1 MKFGRPGAW
10 SVLPVTAT
18 LAVAAGFFGVPAR
31 AGAASGPHYQVTIQ
45 RTAHGIPHITAGDF
59 GSLGYGFGYAFA
71 QDNLCTMANDYV
83 TVEAQR
89 SRYFGPNATYSVVAN
104 GTTLSNIDSDIFWQ
118 DVADS
123 GVVNRLATRT
133 TGPGALTPA
142 VHQLVQGYVDGYNR
156 YLSNVGGSAGVP
168 DPTCRGQAWV
178 RPITVMDAYLRFYQ
192 LVELASQ
199 DVAIQGIAEA
209 TPPVAGALPTGG
221 GLPTTAQLA
230 LLGARLHD
238 SGAGSN
244 AVAVGSAGTRDHIHG
259 LLLGNPHFPWN
270 GTERFYQAQLT
281 IPGTLNVE
289 GATLFGVPL
298 ILIGHTATMAWSHTV
313 STAYRFTPYQLTLVP
328 GDPTAYLYDGTPVA
342 MTSRPVTVE
351 ERTATG
357 TLAPVTR
364 VLYSTMY
371 GPVFNNLVGIPLPW
385 TSSTAFAM
393 RDANADNFRVF
404 NHFLATDRATS
415 AAQELSILKKYE
427 GIPWVNTI
435 VADRSGHALYADIGA
450 IPHVTDA
457 EAQACD
463 TALGAVTFKLDR
475 LPVLDGSR
483 SACQWGTD
491 PDSVE
496 PGLFGGNELPSLMRR
511 DYVTNS
517 NDSYWL
523 SNPKAPLTGFPLIIG
538 DYGTARSLRTRLG
551 LIMTAERIAGTDG
564 LGPPGFTLGGMEK
577 VMFSD
582 RQYGAELVDTAL
594 VGMCRSFPGGMAP
607 TSSGTPIAVG
617 DACDVLAKW
626 GRRENLASQGA
637 VLFRDFWER
646 ALGLQ
651 EGPWAQPFNA
661 NNPVNTPAGLNTTD
675 PQVQKAFGDAL
686 ADLTAAGLPYSVP
699 LGQVQYV
706 VRRGVH
712 IPLPGGPGDPDGEF
726 NAIYQD
732 VVHAPGLDPSIGSS
746 YIQVVTWRT
755 GDPCPVAATIL
766 TYSESTNPNSPFY
779 ADQTLLF
786 SRRQWVP
793 EYFCAAAVNANTIS
807 TTVLHGTS
815 SVPAAQAGL
824 PGVDRGAPPS
834 ASSGMGLAVTGAD
847 SRLPLAAAL
856 LAAVSLLLLRIR
868 RRQRGGSRG

>member
-1 MKFGRPGAW
+1 M
-10 SVLPVTAT
+10 LPTRASRARVA
-18 LAVAAGFFGVPAR
+18 LAIPVALTMVAALAAVPVAA
-31 AGAASGPHYQVTIQ
+31 AGPTGQHYQVTIQ
-45 RTAHGIPHITAGDF
+45 RTPHGIPHITASNF

-71 QDNLCTMANDYV
+71 QDDLCTMANDYV

-89 SRYFGPNATYSVVAN
+89 SRYFGPDATYSVVAN

-123 GVVNRLATRT
+123 GVVERLASAT
-133 TGPGALTPA
+133 TGPGALSPS
-142 VHQLVQGYVDGYNR
+142 VHQLVGGYVDGYNR
-156 YLSNVGGSAGVP
+156 YLADVGGAAGVP

-209 TPPVAGALPTGG
+209 APPAAGALPTGT
-221 GLPTTAQLA
+221 GLPTTAQVA

-238 SGAGSN
+238 AGAGSN
-244 AVAVGSAGTRDHIHG
+244 AVAVGSAGTRDHRHG
-259 LLLGNPHFPWN
+259 LLLGNPHFPWD

-281 IPGTLNVE
+281 IPGTMNVE

-328 GDPTAYLYDGTPVA
+328 GDPTSYLYDGAPVA
-342 MTSRPVTVE
+342 MTSRRVTVQ
-351 ERTATG
+351 ERTPSG
-357 TLAPVTR
+357 VLAPVTR
-364 VLYSTMY
+364 TLYSTMF
-371 GPVFNNLVGIPLPW
+371 GPVFDNLVGIPLPW

-404 NHFLATDRATS
+404 DHFLATDMATS
-415 AAQELSILKKYE
+415 AAQELRILKTYE

-483 SACQWGTD
+483 SACQWGSD

-523 SNPKAPLTGFPLIIG
+523 SNPNQPLTGFPLIIG
-538 DYGTARSLRTRLG
+538 DYDTARSLRTRLG

-564 LGPPGFTLGGMEK
+564 LGPPGFTLATMEK
-577 VMFSD
+577 VMFGD

-594 VGMCRSFPGGMAP
+594 VGMCRSFPSGLAP
-607 TSSGTPIAVG
+607 TSSGTPIPVG
-617 DACDVLAKW
+617 DSCDVLANW
-626 GRRENLASQGA
+626 DRRENLGSRGA

-646 ALGLQ
+646 ALGVSG
-651 EGPWAQPFNA
+651 GPWSQQFDVHD
-661 NNPVNTPAGLNTTD
+661 PVNTPAGLDTSD
-675 PQVQKAFGDAL
+675 PQVQQAFGDAL
-686 ADLTAAGLPYSVP
+686 ADLTAAGLPYDVP

-706 VRRGVH
+706 IRHGAR

-746 YIQVVTWRT
+746 YIQVVTWQT
-755 GDPCPVAATIL
+755 GNPCPVAATLL
-766 TYSESTNPNSPFY
+766 TYSQSANPTSPFY

-793 EYFCAAAVNANTIS
+793 EYFCAAAVTAHTVS
-807 TTVLHGTS
+807 TTVLAGTS
-815 SVPAAQAGL
+815 GVPASRAGL
-824 PGVDRGAPPS
+824 PPTAPTPARPAGGLAFTGVDP
-834 ASSGMGLAVTGAD
+834 
-847 SRLPLAAAL
+847 RLPTAAL
-856 LAAVSLLLLRIR
+856 LLAAGGLALLLLG
-868 RRQRGGSRG
+868 RRQRGRGRR